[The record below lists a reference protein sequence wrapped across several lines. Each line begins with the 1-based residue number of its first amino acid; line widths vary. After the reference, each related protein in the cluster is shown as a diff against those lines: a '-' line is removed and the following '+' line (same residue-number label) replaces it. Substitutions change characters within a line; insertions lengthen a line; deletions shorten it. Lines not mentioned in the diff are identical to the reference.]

1 MSRIILDDVSDATMS
16 GPVRLTVEAEV
27 RVADPTR
34 VGGSEAQ
41 RAEFLEGLIRRHA
54 WIAGLEVLDP
64 QSVRV
69 RVTRPV

>member
-1 MSRIILDDVSDATMS
+1 MSDASIS
-16 GPVRLTVEAEV
+16 GPVHLTVDAEV
-27 RVADPTR
+27 RVADPAR

-41 RAEFLEGLIRRHA
+41 LAEFLEGLIRRHA
-54 WIAGLEVLDP
+54 WIAGLEVLAP